1 MQCSQCQSF
10 ILTLTTRQ
18 GGAYFMAVNHGAL
31 FSLARQKKGSGTVG
45 TWLCQWKLPLAAASL
60 KTTVSFIYTCSIT
73 ILVTI
78 YAEAFSNLPQFL
90 NHALLPPSCHN
101 HGYCRVLRI
110 FVEERKDDLGI
121 LEILYEPEIPWFKL
135 IAPRASQREVS
146 DWMHSQLEELI
157 ESEAD
162 AVIQDEDEDD
172 LSTSAIQPDIEV
184 LVEEPHIIAFP
195 SLQTIPK
202 DILNQYDTFR
212 YPDTI
217 KTLSYK
223 TVWRVPESS
232 GVTIMQILS
241 NYESLGS
248 VSPLGP
254 SIDSLQAL
262 TKCVI
267 TYNFQGSL
275 LYIGSSES
283 EQALSVAKR
292 KLDTLANFMD
302 SPLPPTAH
310 MVLTETSSLVTLC
323 YRYMTHTGLSRLT
336 YVDSAGNY
344 QSEDQEYR
352 QPVPDR
358 VKYPIPE
365 PGNLATWQPEFHPF
379 SGYSY
384 GNKRSGTI
392 AVSENKRPRQKIQ
405 HQESDSID
413 KITSPERN
421 RNLEH
426 ISTTDLPQVRKCLE
440 APSIESS
447 GDGDH
452 LKPPSFLIEDNGEQ
466 GQGISTDSPC
476 GSCPETS
483 RSIDEPREP
492 RLVNTKDVPL
502 LEAKVKHQMPES
514 DYQASSS
521 QLPLG
526 LDLPENS
533 LKLLNFPNP
542 SGPQSNATR
551 DLMDINDG
559 PITTPALMDNIP
571 LHDRGNRLQT
581 ASEDQSVHSEVTFGK
596 RNHQEKR
603 LFDTMR
609 QKAASGLSWAN
620 VASKKKEEKR
630 DDKPT
635 FGLNVPV
642 TFVPDNRSATPISA
656 TPTSEVIASFSHVPA
671 KQKEEHAKDKSNSTE
686 KPKPDPIPQ
695 TFQIVPGM
703 DMSSMDQVEYS
714 EILSQA
720 ENKLSKLVEVL
731 QIVPGKVSIQAQF
744 GRLCR
749 KDTFPALV
757 YDGQAPSWAVNKTVE
772 ALNTENPHMG
782 FYPILTTSGA
792 EANTIPQMFGGRS
805 PWLLTEKRVYYE
817 FHCVAEKT
825 LEAVVEVDADTFQHQ
840 YFPLATEVSKAFV
853 HCTRRAWDVKFSVS
867 RMYMEGMADDMEE
880 FAASLVRSMSI
891 ETNEMGELVIS
902 TEPKSTSNLGVDKVR
917 ICHEAQYRNGG
928 KGPSCLKVTM
938 IRRVEKLPGIPKE
951 TYRGQ
956 SVPVTPPGNG
966 RPGQW
971 FETSISSTRAEEIFQ
986 ENMGLEF
993 GDKTHWTPETLQ
1005 HQGVFRAISEPA
1017 LQMVS
1022 QMDHVGDSNSN
1033 GQGPRTDRQSYSAAQ
1048 DSKDR
1053 QKGKYFW

>member
-1 MQCSQCQSF
+1 MNVVEF
-10 ILTLTTRQ
+10 
-18 GGAYFMAVNHGAL
+18 Y
-31 FSLARQKKGSGTVG
+31 
-45 TWLCQWKLPLAAASL
+45 
-60 KTTVSFIYTCSIT
+60 VSC
-73 ILVTI
+73 
-78 YAEAFSNLPQFL
+78 NPP
-90 NHALLPPSCHN
+90 LLPK
-101 HGYCRVLRI
+101 GVALI
-110 FVEERKDDLGI
+110 FANVEERKDDLGI

-135 IAPRASQREVS
+135 IVPGASQREVS
-146 DWMHSQLEELI
+146 DWMHSQLEGLI

-162 AVIQDEDEDD
+162 GVIRDEDEDG
-172 LSTSAIQPDIEV
+172 LSASAIQPDIEV

-202 DILNQYDTFR
+202 DILNQYDEFR
-212 YPDTI
+212 YPNTI
-217 KTLSYK
+217 KALSYK

-232 GVTIMQILS
+232 GVTIMQIFS

-248 VSPLGP
+248 VSPFGP
-254 SIDSLQAL
+254 SIESLQFL
-262 TKCVI
+262 TKSVI
-267 TYNFQGSL
+267 TYNFRGSL
-275 LYIGSSES
+275 LYIGSNES
-283 EQALSVAKR
+283 EQALRVATQ
-292 KLDTLANFMD
+292 KLDTLANFMAA
-302 SPLPPTAH
+302 PLPPTAH
-310 MVLTETSSLVTLC
+310 MVFTETSSFVTLC

-336 YVDSAGNY
+336 YVGSTGTG
-344 QSEDQEYR
+344 QSEGQEYASIASAVSLRIESVNRHR
-352 QPVPDR
+352 QPIPDR
-358 VKYPIPE
+358 VKYPTTE
-365 PGNLATWQPEFHPF
+365 PGNLVTWQPEFHPF

-392 AVSENKRPRQKIQ
+392 AVNENKRPQQKAQ
-405 HQESDSID
+405 HQADSID
-413 KITSPERN
+413 KTTNPERN
-421 RNLEH
+421 RSFKH
-426 ISTTDLPQVRKCLE
+426 VSTTDLPQVHQCLE
-440 APSIESS
+440 APRYHARIHKEITNWLYSIESS

-452 LKPPSFLIEDNGEQ
+452 LKPPSFPIGDNGEQ
-466 GQGISTDSPC
+466 GQGIATGLPC
-476 GSCPETS
+476 DSCPEIS
-483 RSIDEPREP
+483 RSIDEPGDP

-502 LEAKVKHQMPES
+502 MEGKIKHQMPES
-514 DYQASSS
+514 DYQASLS
-521 QLPLG
+521 QISLG

-533 LKLLNFPNP
+533 LNLLNFSIP
-542 SGPQSNATR
+542 SGPQANATR

-559 PITTPALMDNIP
+559 PIATPALMDNIP
-571 LHDRGNRLQT
+571 LRGRGNKLQT
-581 ASEDQSVHSEVTFGK
+581 VSGDQGVHSEVKFGK
-596 RNHQEKR
+596 KNHQEKR

-635 FGLNVPV
+635 LGLNVPV
-642 TFVPDNRSATPISA
+642 TIIPNNRFATRISA
-656 TPTSEVIASFSHVPA
+656 TPTSEVIASLNHIPA
-671 KQKEEHAKDKSNSTE
+671 KQKEEHARHKSNSTE
-686 KPKPDPIPQ
+686 KLKPDPIPQ
-695 TFQIVPGM
+695 TFHIVPGM
-703 DMSSMDQVEYS
+703 DMPSTDLVEYS

-720 ENKLSKLVEVL
+720 ESKLRTLVEVL

-792 EANTIPQMFGGRS
+792 EANTIPRTFGGRS

-840 YFPLATEVSKAFV
+840 YFPPATEVSKAFV

-867 RMYMEGMADDMEE
+867 RMYMEGMADGIEE
-880 FAASLVRSMSI
+880 FAASLVHSLSI

-902 TEPKSTSNLGVDKVR
+902 TEPKSTSNLSVDKVR
-917 ICHEAQYRNGG
+917 ICHEVRYRNGG

-938 IRRVEKLPGIPKE
+938 IRRVEKLPGIPRG

-966 RPGQW
+966 EPGQW
-971 FETSISSTRAEEIFQ
+971 FEANISSVRAEEIFQ

-993 GDKTHWTPETLQ
+993 GDKTHWTPEILQ
-1005 HQGVFRAISEPA
+1005 RQGVFRAISEPA

-1033 GQGPRTDRQSYSAAQ
+1033 GQGPRTDRPSYSAAQ
-1048 DSKDR
+1048 DLKDR

>member
-1 MQCSQCQSF
+1 MDIVEF
-10 ILTLTTRQ
+10 
-18 GGAYFMAVNHGAL
+18 Y
-31 FSLARQKKGSGTVG
+31 
-45 TWLCQWKLPLAAASL
+45 
-60 KTTVSFIYTCSIT
+60 VSC
-73 ILVTI
+73 
-78 YAEAFSNLPQFL
+78 NPP
-90 NHALLPPSCHN
+90 LLPK
-101 HGYCRVLRI
+101 GVALI
-110 FVEERKDDLGI
+110 FASVEERKDDLGI

-162 AVIQDEDEDD
+162 AVIRDEDEDD
-172 LSTSAIQPDIEV
+172 LSTSAIQLDIEV

-336 YVDSAGNY
+336 YVDSAGTY
-344 QSEDQEYR
+344 QSEDQEYASIASAVSLRIESVNRYR
-352 QPVPDR
+352 QPVPDS

-392 AVSENKRPRQKIQ
+392 AVSENKRPRQKVQ

-413 KITSPERN
+413 KITNPEGN
-421 RNLEH
+421 RNLKH

-440 APSIESS
+440 APRYHARNHKKITNWLYSIESS

-466 GQGISTDSPC
+466 GQGISTESPC
-476 GSCPETS
+476 DSCPETS
-483 RSIDEPREP
+483 RSIEEPREP

-502 LEAKVKHQMPES
+502 LEAKIKYQMPES

-542 SGPQSNATR
+542 SDPQSNTTK

-559 PITTPALMDNIP
+559 PITTPALMDSIP
-571 LHDRGNRLQT
+571 LHDRGNRLQI
-581 ASEDQSVHSEVTFGK
+581 ASEDQGVHSEVTFGK

-642 TFVPDNRSATPISA
+642 TFVPDNRSATPTSA

-671 KQKEEHAKDKSNSTE
+671 KQKEEHAKNKSNSTE

-703 DMSSMDQVEYS
+703 DMPSTDQVDYS

-757 YDGQAPSWAVNKTVE
+757 YDGQAPSWAVDKTVE

-805 PWLLTEKRVYYE
+805 PWLLAEKRVYYE

-840 YFPLATEVSKAFV
+840 YFPPATEVSKAFV

-902 TEPKSTSNLGVDKVR
+902 TETKSTSNLGVDKVR
-917 ICHEAQYRNGG
+917 ICHEARYRNGG
-928 KGPSCLKVTM
+928 KGASCLKVTM
-938 IRRVEKLPGIPKE
+938 IRRVEKLPGIPKG

-1005 HQGVFRAISEPA
+1005 HQGVFRAIAEPA

-1033 GQGPRTDRQSYSAAQ
+1033 GQGPRTDRQLYSAAQ

>member
-1 MQCSQCQSF
+1 MDIVEF
-10 ILTLTTRQ
+10 
-18 GGAYFMAVNHGAL
+18 Y
-31 FSLARQKKGSGTVG
+31 
-45 TWLCQWKLPLAAASL
+45 
-60 KTTVSFIYTCSIT
+60 VSC
-73 ILVTI
+73 
-78 YAEAFSNLPQFL
+78 NPP
-90 NHALLPPSCHN
+90 LLPK
-101 HGYCRVLRI
+101 GVALI
-110 FVEERKDDLGI
+110 FASVEERKDDLGI

-162 AVIQDEDEDD
+162 AVIRDEDKDD
-172 LSTSAIQPDIEV
+172 HSTSAIQLDIEV

-267 TYNFQGSL
+267 THNFQGSL

-310 MVLTETSSLVTLC
+310 MVLTENSSLVTLC

-336 YVDSAGNY
+336 YVDSAGTY
-344 QSEDQEYR
+344 QSEDQEYASIASAVSLRIESVSRYR
-352 QPVPDR
+352 QPVPDS

-392 AVSENKRPRQKIQ
+392 AVSENKRPRQKVQ

-413 KITSPERN
+413 KITSPKGN
-421 RNLEH
+421 RNLKH

-440 APSIESS
+440 APRYHARNHKKITNWLYSIESS

-466 GQGISTDSPC
+466 GQGISTESPC
-476 GSCPETS
+476 DSCPETS

-502 LEAKVKHQMPES
+502 LEAKIKYQMPES

-526 LDLPENS
+526 LDLPKNS

-542 SGPQSNATR
+542 SDPQSNTTK

-559 PITTPALMDNIP
+559 PITTPALMDSIP

-581 ASEDQSVHSEVTFGK
+581 ASEDQGVHSEVTFGK

-635 FGLNVPV
+635 FGLNIPV
-642 TFVPDNRSATPISA
+642 TFVPDNRSATPTPA

-703 DMSSMDQVEYS
+703 DMPSTDQVDYS

-840 YFPLATEVSKAFV
+840 YFPPATEVSKAFV

-902 TEPKSTSNLGVDKVR
+902 TETKSTSNLGVDKVR
-917 ICHEAQYRNGG
+917 ICHEARYRNGG

-938 IRRVEKLPGIPKE
+938 IRRVEKLPGIPKG

-956 SVPVTPPGNG
+956 SVPVTPPENG

-1005 HQGVFRAISEPA
+1005 HQGVFRAIAEPA

-1022 QMDHVGDSNSN
+1022 PMDHVGDSNSN